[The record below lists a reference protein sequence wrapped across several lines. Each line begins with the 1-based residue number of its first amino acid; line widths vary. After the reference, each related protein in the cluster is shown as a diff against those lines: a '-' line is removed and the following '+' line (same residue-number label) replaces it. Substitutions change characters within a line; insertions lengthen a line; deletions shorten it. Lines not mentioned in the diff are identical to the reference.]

1 MLYWHNSYKIID
13 NFLKIVFE
21 ILKMMNWLKKN
32 FYENSDYID
41 RVPPKKKKKV
51 LNKVTDEKIE
61 VPACKCIT
69 IFI

>member
-21 ILKMMNWLKKN
+21 ILKMMNWLKKK

-51 LNKVTDEKIE
+51 LNKVTDEKI
-61 VPACKCIT
+61 
-69 IFI
+69 

>member
-1 MLYWHNSYKIID
+1 M
-13 NFLKIVFE
+13 
-21 ILKMMNWLKKN
+21 
-32 FYENSDYID
+32 D

>member
-21 ILKMMNWLKKN
+21 ILKMMNWLKKK

-41 RVPPKKKKKV
+41 RVPPKKKV

>member
-21 ILKMMNWLKKN
+21 ILKMMNWLKKK
-32 FYENSDYID
+32 FHENSDYID

>member
-21 ILKMMNWLKKN
+21 ILKMMNWLKKK

-41 RVPPKKKKKV
+41 RVPPKKKKV

>member
-1 MLYWHNSYKIID
+1 M
-13 NFLKIVFE
+13 KIV
-21 ILKMMNWLKKN
+21 ITLIG
-32 FYENSDYID
+32 SHQ
-41 RVPPKKKKKV
+41 KKKKKV

>member
-21 ILKMMNWLKKN
+21 ILKMMKKKKKKFKKKKN
-32 FYENSDYID
+32 KIK
-41 RVPPKKKKKV
+41 RTQKKKKKKV

>member
-21 ILKMMNWLKKN
+21 ILKMMNWLKKK

>member
-1 MLYWHNSYKIID
+1 M
-13 NFLKIVFE
+13 KIV
-21 ILKMMNWLKKN
+21 ITLIG
-32 FYENSDYID
+32 SHQ
-41 RVPPKKKKKV
+41 KKKV

>member
-1 MLYWHNSYKIID
+1 M
-13 NFLKIVFE
+13 KIV
-21 ILKMMNWLKKN
+21 ITLIG
-32 FYENSDYID
+32 SHQ
-41 RVPPKKKKKV
+41 KKKKV